1 MSRPRLNLL
10 SDLALLALLALTVL
24 VILADVQP
32 VRPYVV
38 FVAACLIPGGAIVTR
53 LRTGEGLTDLALAI
67 GLSLGV
73 EIAGSL
79 VLTWSGWWHPE
90 ALGIVLGAGS
100 LALLTGDLVWDRR
113 R

>member
-32 VRPYVV
+32 VHRT
-38 FVAACLIPGGAIVTR
+38 CLRRRILVPGGAIVTR